1 VPFTFVLFW
10 LRYLPRHDWSGTSLH
25 VALLVVVIVCAIR
38 FQHLAKITLRGQQRE
53 PIRFREKWK
62 EIAIYKEAVK
72 RTWRIMAATVTTFIL
87 LVIVSDG
94 AIEGYRTRGAVMDD
108 VRDISFDHRIVIPVL
123 LRLIGANAFANF
135 EEADV
140 STKPSDW
147 FLVEDNELPRI
158 VSGAQLKNRN
168 LRYASARGAFLVK
181 ADLRGADLQEADL
194 SGAQLQEADLFLA
207 KLQGAK
213 LQFAQLQKANLCEA
227 NLQGAD
233 LNEAQLQEANLFR
246 ANLENAKNLNQEQIN
261 QSCIDPFTRLPHG
274 FMRPM
279 PCRVKSRD

>member
-1 VPFTFVLFW
+1 
-10 LRYLPRHDWSGTSLH
+10 
-25 VALLVVVIVCAIR
+25 
-38 FQHLAKITLRGQQRE
+38 
-53 PIRFREKWK
+53 
-62 EIAIYKEAVK
+62 
-72 RTWRIMAATVTTFIL
+72 
-87 LVIVSDG
+87 
-94 AIEGYRTRGAVMDD
+94 MDD

-147 FLVEDNELPRI
+147 FLVKDNELPRI
-158 VSGAQLKNRN
+158 VSGAQLEGRN
-168 LRYASARGAFLVK
+168 LRYASGDAAFLVK
-181 ADLRGADLQEADL
+181 ANLREAQLQHADLGSANLQGADLSRANLQWASLWNAKLQKADL
-194 SGAQLQEADLFLA
+194 SQAKLQWAGLIGAQLQEADLFLA

-279 PCRVKSRD
+279 PCRVKYHCP